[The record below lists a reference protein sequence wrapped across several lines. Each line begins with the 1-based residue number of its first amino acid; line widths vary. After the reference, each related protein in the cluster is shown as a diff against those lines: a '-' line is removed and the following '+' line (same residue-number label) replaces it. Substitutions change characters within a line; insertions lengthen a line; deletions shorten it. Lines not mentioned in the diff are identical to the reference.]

1 METWLIFAIVSIF
14 TAWFYNF
21 CFKIIVKRDYDTS
34 YVSIVSY
41 TISSIIAGIVYLYIN
56 WFSFSWNFNSAL
68 LLYIFAL
75 WDTLFYFLSTLS
87 RVQALKSIDTI
98 IFFPVYKTFF
108 PVIITAISFFIFKES
123 LYLKDFLWILLWV
136 LVPLLLITKEEN
148 RIQKNLKM
156 WLLFILL
163 TSVLSSISTLF
174 PKIVNINE
182 YDIDLFIFL
191 VLLSWILV
199 SFASYKFFYKKN
211 MQTKKIYSKEWLYSF
226 WILLWVLQFLF
237 FYTIIHALK
246 WNLAI
251 VMTINSFSILIPI
264 ILSVII
270 YKEKMTYK
278 KALVIAL
285 SILSVILFI

>member
-68 LLYIFAL
+68 LLCIFAL

-191 VLLSWILV
+191 VLLSWVLV
-199 SFASYKFFYKKN
+199 SFTSYKFFSKKN